1 MIIVNGVNMVT
12 RHRLTAINR
21 VVTVDAAALG
31 DMAMVMAATTVGIMV
46 ATPGA
51 HLQDG
56 RAATGEAVISQ
67 QPVITTTTDDR
78 VIGHLR
84 ILGPLE

>member
-21 VVTVDAAALG
+21 VVTVDAAAPG
-31 DMAMVMAATTVGIMV
+31 DMAMVMAATT
-46 ATPGA
+46 GA

-78 VIGHLR
+78 AIGHLR
-84 ILGPLE
+84 ILVPLE